1 MFEEEDSEINMKN
14 KIINNDK
21 INIINDRY
29 SNIDIN
35 PISKNKN
42 NSVENAYFF
51 NYDNNDEDLDI
62 ELEAVSKIIPL
73 ENFGIIKE
81 QRFVK
86 LENNNKI
93 SPLQR
98 KKRSKIHRHKSYDNW
113 HNHNIVKDNENNNN
127 INYTKINNH
136 IRNTPNIKIT
146 NNNMRREFNEQ
157 NENLNNKTD
166 YDLFRGNNNRQYEN
180 DTDKNTID
188 TKINK
193 VSYFRNFTDKI
204 DIDNEN
210 IEMMD
215 IINEENKNSF
225 KNKGNANLINLKAV
239 HNNNNNNYFINFGKE
254 ETQNIINKKEELDKN
269 IKNIFKQID
278 IDNINI
284 QKDEN
289 KPNDDESLVQKI
301 ENKLRNK
308 FEVDEDNSYFNR
320 TPNIKN
326 NSIHYFDNDFV
337 DKELENKDRN
347 SNNNDIIFK
356 PTNIIKSGKEQ
367 NEYTYNYSKD
377 KIQHNKFI
385 NQIKKLK
392 EENRALKSRNEK
404 LSEKILQIEREQ
416 KKKNNNEYSLLQK
429 IKKLENQL
437 YQKNKI
443 ISKNSNRN
451 NFNCIKQIKIISF
464 FIRNRNSNMKY
475 HFFKNL
481 KVRNVENIRFFPD
494 YLKDSEIDK
503 EDSDIFNIEE
513 NINISNNREEK
524 FEEDDEI
531 NNIVNKRDEFNEED
545 ENEEKNIKKNKKI
558 VLKKNKSNK
567 VFSSIINNIQNNY
580 KNIDIN
586 SNNNTI
592 TINKIYQNNKKY
604 NYSLPVSNKKESKN
618 NTKKSIY
625 EFFEKSSS
633 NKSITSNK
641 NNNNKILSKKSIPN
655 KYNQNY
661 NINFYKNNCYN
672 NNFVSLFQNE
682 EDNKKKINTNNFEKE
697 KINNKKEKQ
706 KTSLIMSV
714 LNDNLLGNM
723 NFNIANN
730 SKNKDNKKNYK

>member
-51 NYDNNDEDLDI
+51 NYDNNDEDLDV

-210 IEMMD
+210 IEMLD

-254 ETQNIINKKEELDKN
+254 ETQNIINKKEELGKN

-337 DKELENKDRN
+337 DKELENKDKY
-347 SNNNDIIFK
+347 SNTNDIIFK

-367 NEYTYNYSKD
+367 NENTYNYSKD

-464 FIRNRNSNMKY
+464 FIRNRNSNKQY
-475 HFFKNL
+475 QFFKNL

-513 NINISNNREEK
+513 NINISNNRDEK

-531 NNIVNKRDEFNEED
+531 NNIVNKREEFNEED

-697 KINNKKEKQ
+697 KTNNKKEKQ

-723 NFNIANN
+723 NFNLVNTNITNN
-730 SKNKDNKKNYK
+730 KI

>member
-51 NYDNNDEDLDI
+51 NYDNNDEDLDV

-337 DKELENKDRN
+337 DKESENKDKY

-392 EENRALKSRNEK
+392 EENRALKTRNEK

-464 FIRNRNSNMKY
+464 FIRNRNNNMKY
-475 HFFKNL
+475 QFFKNL

-531 NNIVNKRDEFNEED
+531 NNIVNKREEFNEED

-641 NNNNKILSKKSIPN
+641 SNNNKILSKKSIPN

-723 NFNIANN
+723 NFNLVNTNITNN
-730 SKNKDNKKNYK
+730 KI

>member
-337 DKELENKDRN
+337 DKESENKDKY

-475 HFFKNL
+475 QFFKNL

-531 NNIVNKRDEFNEED
+531 NNIVNKREEFNEED
-545 ENEEKNIKKNKKI
+545 EIEDKNIKKNKKI

-682 EDNKKKINTNNFEKE
+682 EDNKKKINTNNFDKE

-723 NFNIANN
+723 NFNLVNTNITNN
-730 SKNKDNKKNYK
+730 KI

>member
-42 NSVENAYFF
+42 NSVENAYFL
-51 NYDNNDEDLDI
+51 NYDNNDEDLDV

-289 KPNDDESLVQKI
+289 KSNDDESLVQKI

-337 DKELENKDRN
+337 DKESENKDKY
-347 SNNNDIIFK
+347 SNNNDIVFK

-367 NEYTYNYSKD
+367 NENTYNYSKD

-451 NFNCIKQIKIISF
+451 NFNCIRQIKIISF
-464 FIRNRNSNMKY
+464 FIRNKNSNMKY
-475 HFFKNL
+475 QYFKNL

-513 NINISNNREEK
+513 NINISNNRDEK

-531 NNIVNKRDEFNEED
+531 NNIVNKREEFNEED

-723 NFNIANN
+723 NFNLVNTNITNN
-730 SKNKDNKKNYK
+730 KI

>member
-337 DKELENKDRN
+337 DKELENKDKY
-347 SNNNDIIFK
+347 SNTNDIIFK

-367 NEYTYNYSKD
+367 NENTYNYSKD

-464 FIRNRNSNMKY
+464 FIRNRNNNIKY
-475 HFFKNL
+475 QFFKNL

-513 NINISNNREEK
+513 NINISNNRDEK

-531 NNIVNKRDEFNEED
+531 NNIVNKREEFNEED

-580 KNIDIN
+580 KNIDVN

-723 NFNIANN
+723 NFNLVNTNITNN
-730 SKNKDNKKNYK
+730 KI

>member
-1 MFEEEDSEINMKN
+1 MFEEQDSEINMKN

-42 NSVENAYFF
+42 NSVENEYFF
-51 NYDNNDEDLDI
+51 NYDNNDEDLDV

-337 DKELENKDRN
+337 DKESENKDKY

-367 NEYTYNYSKD
+367 NENTYNYSKD

-475 HFFKNL
+475 QFFKNL

-697 KINNKKEKQ
+697 NINNKKEKQ

-723 NFNIANN
+723 NFNLVNTNITNN
-730 SKNKDNKKNYK
+730 KI

>member
-51 NYDNNDEDLDI
+51 NYDNNDEDLDV

-337 DKELENKDRN
+337 DKESENKDKY

-367 NEYTYNYSKD
+367 NENTYNYSKD

-481 KVRNVENIRFFPD
+481 KVRNAENIRFFPD

-513 NINISNNREEK
+513 NINISNNRDEK

-723 NFNIANN
+723 NFNLVNTNITNN
-730 SKNKDNKKNYK
+730 KI

>member
-51 NYDNNDEDLDI
+51 NYDNNDEDLDV

-337 DKELENKDRN
+337 DKESENKDKY

-367 NEYTYNYSKD
+367 NENTYNYSKD

-475 HFFKNL
+475 QFFKNL
-481 KVRNVENIRFFPD
+481 KIRNAENIRFFPD

-531 NNIVNKRDEFNEED
+531 NNIVNKREEFNEED
-545 ENEEKNIKKNKKI
+545 EIEEKNIKKNKKI

-723 NFNIANN
+723 NFNLVNTNITNN
-730 SKNKDNKKNYK
+730 KI

>member
-14 KIINNDK
+14 KMINNDK

-51 NYDNNDEDLDI
+51 NYDNNDEDLDV

-337 DKELENKDRN
+337 DKESENKDKY
-347 SNNNDIIFK
+347 SNTNDIIFK

-451 NFNCIKQIKIISF
+451 NFNCIRQIKIISF

-475 HFFKNL
+475 QFFKNL

-513 NINISNNREEK
+513 NINISNNRDEK

-633 NKSITSNK
+633 NKSIASNK

-697 KINNKKEKQ
+697 KTNNKKEKQ

-723 NFNIANN
+723 NFNLVNTNITNN
-730 SKNKDNKKNYK
+730 KI

>member
-51 NYDNNDEDLDI
+51 NYDNNDEDLDV

-136 IRNTPNIKIT
+136 MRNTPNIKIT

-337 DKELENKDRN
+337 DKESENKDKY
-347 SNNNDIIFK
+347 SNTNDIIFK

-475 HFFKNL
+475 QFFKNL

-531 NNIVNKRDEFNEED
+531 NNIVNKREEFNEED

-723 NFNIANN
+723 NFNLVNTNITNN
-730 SKNKDNKKNYK
+730 KI

>member
-29 SNIDIN
+29 SNLDIN

-51 NYDNNDEDLDI
+51 NYDNNDEDLDV

-337 DKELENKDRN
+337 DKESENKDKY

-531 NNIVNKRDEFNEED
+531 NNIVNKREEFNEED
-545 ENEEKNIKKNKKI
+545 EIEEKNIKKNKKI

-723 NFNIANN
+723 NFDLVNTNITNN
-730 SKNKDNKKNYK
+730 KI

>member
-51 NYDNNDEDLDI
+51 NYDNNDEDLDV

-337 DKELENKDRN
+337 DKELENKDKY

-367 NEYTYNYSKD
+367 NENTYNYSKD

-392 EENRALKSRNEK
+392 EENRALKTRNEK

-464 FIRNRNSNMKY
+464 FIRNRNSNSNMKY
-475 HFFKNL
+475 QFFKNL
-481 KVRNVENIRFFPD
+481 KIRNVENIRFFPD

-531 NNIVNKRDEFNEED
+531 NNIVNKREEFNEED
-545 ENEEKNIKKNKKI
+545 EIEEKNIKKNKKI

-723 NFNIANN
+723 NFDLVNTNITNN
-730 SKNKDNKKNYK
+730 KI

>member
-42 NSVENAYFF
+42 NSVENAYYF
-51 NYDNNDEDLDI
+51 NYDNNDEDLDV

-337 DKELENKDRN
+337 DKESENKDKY

-367 NEYTYNYSKD
+367 NENTYNYSKD

-475 HFFKNL
+475 QFFKNL
-481 KVRNVENIRFFPD
+481 KIRNVENIRFFPD

-531 NNIVNKRDEFNEED
+531 NNIVNKREEFNEED
-545 ENEEKNIKKNKKI
+545 EIEEKNIKKNKKI

-723 NFNIANN
+723 NFNLVNTNITNN
-730 SKNKDNKKNYK
+730 KI

>member
-42 NSVENAYFF
+42 NSVENEYFF
-51 NYDNNDEDLDI
+51 NYDNNDEDLDV

-337 DKELENKDRN
+337 DKETENKDKY

-475 HFFKNL
+475 QFFKNL

-618 NTKKSIY
+618 STKKSIY

-661 NINFYKNNCYN
+661 NINFYKNNCFN

-697 KINNKKEKQ
+697 NINNKKEKQ

-723 NFNIANN
+723 NFNLVNTNITNN
-730 SKNKDNKKNYK
+730 KI

>member
-35 PISKNKN
+35 PMSKNKN

-51 NYDNNDEDLDI
+51 NYDNNDEDLDV

-284 QKDEN
+284 QKDKN

-337 DKELENKDRN
+337 DKELENKDKY

-475 HFFKNL
+475 QFFKNL

-545 ENEEKNIKKNKKI
+545 ENEEKNIKKNKKN

-697 KINNKKEKQ
+697 NINNKKEKQ

-723 NFNIANN
+723 NFNLVNTNITNN
-730 SKNKDNKKNYK
+730 KI

>member
-51 NYDNNDEDLDI
+51 NYDNNDEDLDV

-215 IINEENKNSF
+215 IINEENKNTF

-337 DKELENKDRN
+337 DKELENKDKY

-367 NEYTYNYSKD
+367 NENTYNYSKD

-443 ISKNSNRN
+443 ISKNSYRN

-475 HFFKNL
+475 KFFKNL
-481 KVRNVENIRFFPD
+481 KLRNVENIRFFPD

-531 NNIVNKRDEFNEED
+531 NNIVNKREEFNEED

-723 NFNIANN
+723 NFNLVNTNITNN
-730 SKNKDNKKNYK
+730 KI

>member
-51 NYDNNDEDLDI
+51 NYDNNDEDLDV

-215 IINEENKNSF
+215 IINEENKNTF

-337 DKELENKDRN
+337 DKELENKDKY

-367 NEYTYNYSKD
+367 NENTYNYSKD

-443 ISKNSNRN
+443 ISKNSYRN

-475 HFFKNL
+475 KFFKNL
-481 KVRNVENIRFFPD
+481 KIRNVENIRFFPD

-531 NNIVNKRDEFNEED
+531 NNIVNKREEFNEED

-723 NFNIANN
+723 NFNLVNTNITNN
-730 SKNKDNKKNYK
+730 KI

>member
-29 SNIDIN
+29 SNLDIN

-51 NYDNNDEDLDI
+51 NYDNNDEDLDV

-337 DKELENKDRN
+337 DKESENKDKY

-451 NFNCIKQIKIISF
+451 NFNCIRQIKIISF

-475 HFFKNL
+475 QFFKNL

-531 NNIVNKRDEFNEED
+531 NNIVNKREEFNEED
-545 ENEEKNIKKNKKI
+545 ENEEKNNIKNKKI

-604 NYSLPVSNKKESKN
+604 NYSLPVSNKKETKN

-641 NNNNKILSKKSIPN
+641 SNNNKILSK
-655 KYNQNY
+655 
-661 NINFYKNNCYN
+661 
-672 NNFVSLFQNE
+672 
-682 EDNKKKINTNNFEKE
+682 
-697 KINNKKEKQ
+697 
-706 KTSLIMSV
+706 
-714 LNDNLLGNM
+714 
-723 NFNIANN
+723 
-730 SKNKDNKKNYK
+730 